1 MIEMQPLRR
10 QLFRIAAGDQIEQRA
25 PVGQAIQ
32 RCRLARRQRRG
43 DDARPQRDQK
53 FQPLGDRDQRGG
65 HQPGVFARAAGGDQ
79 YAAESQPIRRL
90 GDLLQVTV
98 IDAARPLCAAEIVA
112 VAVGG

>member
-1 MIEMQPLRR
+1 MAKVQPLGR

-32 RCRLARRQRRG
+32 RRRLARRQRRG

-53 FQPLGDRDQRGG
+53 LQPLGDRDQRGG
-65 HQPGVFARAAGGDQ
+65 HQPGVFARTAGGDQ
-79 YAAESQPIRRL
+79 HPAESQPVRRL
-90 GDLLQVTV
+90 GDLLQITV
-98 IDAARPLCAAEIVA
+98 IDAARSLCAAKIVA